1 MRKLIFIPTVFLLL
15 ITLSSCALLPKE
27 AELPTMPTVRSE
39 KSEFSYAYVQRGD
52 LCETQTYNVTYR
64 AVRTEQLKFALAGQR
79 IEEVFVSVGSTV
91 KSGDLIM
98 TLESDT
104 DEKAVENIKNELS
117 VLELEYD
124 YLCTQKDEA
133 QRDYELV
140 LRSLKKEELEKM
152 DTMEEHLL
160 PYVRN
165 IEKKKNDITIKREA
179 LSDARDA
186 LASRQLRAGLSG
198 TVVQLKSVKPGDV
211 STLSEVVATISD
223 TQSAMLMLET
233 SHKELFPVGQE
244 FLVTMGQFE
253 YPCVV
258 LSPEEA
264 GFTEEEAKNKVL
276 LRNISDLPDPSNDSR
291 GSLTIELSRKD
302 DILYIEKRAV
312 SSMNGRSYVYV
323 ENEDGFRALKEV
335 TTGYTN
341 GQFIEITSGL
351 SEGEPVILR

>member
-1 MRKLIFIPTVFLLL
+1 MRKLYFTIAVFLLL
-15 ITLSSCALLPKE
+15 LPLSSCALLPKE
-27 AELPTMPTVRSE
+27 AELPTMPTVQNE
-39 KSEFSYAYVQRGD
+39 KSEFTYAYVQRGD

-64 AVRTEQLKFALAGQR
+64 AVRTEQLKFVLAGQR

-104 DEKAVENIKNELS
+104 DEKAVENIKNELA

-133 QRDYELV
+133 ERDYELT
-140 LRSLKKEELEKM
+140 LRDLDEKELEDM

-179 LSDARDA
+179 LSVARDA
-186 LASRQLRAGLSG
+186 LASRQLRAGIPG
-198 TVVQLKSVKPGDV
+198 TIVQLKSVKPGDV

-223 TQSAMLMLET
+223 TETAMLMLET

-244 FLVTMGQFE
+244 FIVNLNKFE
-253 YPCVV
+253 YPCIV

-264 GFTEEEAKNKVL
+264 GFSEEEAKNKVL
-276 LRNISDLPDPSNDSR
+276 LRNVSDLPDPSNDSR
-291 GSLTIELSRKD
+291 GSLTIELSRTD

-312 SSMNGRSYVYV
+312 STMNGKSYVYV
-323 ENEDGFRALKEV
+323 ENADGIRELKEV

-351 SEGEPVILR
+351 SEGDPVILR